1 MNTIY
6 IFIHFFIHLFLCA
19 YIVWVISPPCPLPT
33 LSTLPPSVP
42 GSSVLLLS
50 LIFLKR
56 RDKHNKEV
64 KMFLLIKDSYTEIF
78 LAFLSCPPVHVH
90 PFQTDVTSLENEHK
104 IKKKYGLK

>member
-1 MNTIY
+1 VHI
-6 IFIHFFIHLFLCA
+6 LFGSFLPLA
-19 YIVWVISPPCPLPT
+19 PFLPSPP
-33 LSTLPPSVP
+33 SPPSVP

-64 KMFLLIKDSYTEIF
+64 KMFLLVKDSYTEIF